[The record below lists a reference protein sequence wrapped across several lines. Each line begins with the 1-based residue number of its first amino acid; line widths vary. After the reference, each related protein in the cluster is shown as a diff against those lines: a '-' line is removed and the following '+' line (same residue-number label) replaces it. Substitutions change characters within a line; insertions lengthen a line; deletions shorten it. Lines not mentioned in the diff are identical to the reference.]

1 MVSRLAGHQIS
12 FHMNVVQWHAER
24 DDDDDCGKELTECRV
39 QIKRFLDINLTIMSL
54 QCECETV
61 DSMG

>member
-39 QIKRFLDINLTIMSL
+39 SNKRFLRHKFNDHVI
-54 QCECETV
+54 TV
-61 DSMG
+61 RMWNP